1 MSLSALE
8 KWERRLRQALDKVD
22 AALEDKYG
30 AHFRLKPNRPE
41 RGSTANAKYDGLFS
55 VDAKFTMG
63 YTSECGA
70 GYVVE
75 MRTASSQPISGMQ
88 REAMLRDAGE
98 LLAAALAEAFPDRQ
112 LAVNRDGSHYRLTG
126 DLGLDS

>member
-1 MSLSALE
+1 MTLTALE

-30 AHFRLKPNRPE
+30 GHFRLKPNRPE

-63 YTSECGA
+63 YTSDYGA

-75 MRTASSQPISGMQ
+75 MRTAAAAPISTEQ
-88 REAMLRDAGE
+88 REAMLKDVG
-98 LLAAALAEAFPDRQ
+98 ALIAEAMAEAFPDREF
-112 LAVNRDGSHYRLTG
+112 AVNRDGSHYRLTG
-126 DLGLDS
+126 DLRLER

>member
-1 MSLSALE
+1 VTLTPLE

-30 AHFRLKPNRPE
+30 AHFRLRPNRPE
-41 RGSTANAKYDGLFS
+41 RGTTANAKYDGLFS

-63 YTSECGA
+63 YTSEFGA

-75 MRTASSQPISGMQ
+75 LRAASSQPISDRQ
-88 REAMLRDAGE
+88 REAMLNDAGE
-98 LLAAALAEAFPDRQ
+98 LLVEALAEAFPERR
-112 LAVNRDGSHYRLTG
+112 LELHRDGSHYRLTG
-126 DLGLDS
+126 DLGLSH